1 LQQHPN
7 YIPTPFRPQINI
19 EIQVA
24 MCVIQRL
31 ANPMG
36 YRQLEQMFGVS
47 QGSVAHFTK
56 RFIEAVLD
64 ALQHIIRWPEG
75 ERIQEVIEG
84 FAPPKFG
91 QRIPNVIGAVDGTHV
106 FVPY

>member
-1 LQQHPN
+1 
-7 YIPTPFRPQINI
+7 
-19 EIQVA
+19 
-24 MCVIQRL
+24 
-31 ANPMG
+31 
-36 YRQLEQMFGVS
+36 MFGVS

-106 FVPY
+106 FVPYR